1 VNLALG
7 TYISLRTRKGGKTG
21 YAFQNFFHGE
31 TRTYNGEQYIHAA
44 FGFSGSAVDVT
55 AANISA
61 SLVFAVNQLDLNVFK
76 LAADEL
82 WIVRVRTVWL
92 EPDTLVETS
101 TYLEEVYAVTG
112 FEHDTSKL
120 SVRLSSPLDAVT
132 GHAPRRTLNQAL
144 VGALPTT
151 GSISMR

>member
-1 VNLALG
+1 MNLALG
-7 TYISLRTRKGGKTG
+7 TYISLRTRKGGETG

-31 TRTYNGEQYIHAA
+31 TRTYNEERYLYAG
-44 FGFSGSAVDVT
+44 FGFSGSSVDVT

-76 LAADEL
+76 RAADEL
-82 WIVRVRTVWL
+82 WIMRVRTVWL
-92 EPDTLVETS
+92 DPGTFIETS
-101 TYLEEVYAVTG
+101 TYLEEVYAITG
-112 FEHDTSKL
+112 FEHNTSKL

-132 GHAPRRTLNQAL
+132 GQAPRRTLNQAL

-151 GSISMR
+151 GSISLR